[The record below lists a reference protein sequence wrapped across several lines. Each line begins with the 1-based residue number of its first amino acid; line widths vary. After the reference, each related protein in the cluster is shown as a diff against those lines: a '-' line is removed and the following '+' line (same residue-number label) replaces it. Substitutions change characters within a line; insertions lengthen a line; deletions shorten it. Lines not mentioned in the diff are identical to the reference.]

1 MGGKSNSISNLVKD
15 VAKSVDKAT
24 GSKQGSNIF
33 NAINSTGIGEIDR
46 KLSGDK
52 IILSPTNQKEE
63 AAKDAAKADTRQR
76 EQAIS
81 DQKELDSNL
90 RRQEATSADAS
101 GGSTI
106 LLGKKGKKSKKGSSV
121 SAGMGLSI
129 GKTGLQS

>member
-33 NAINSTGIGEIDR
+33 D
-46 KLSGDK
+46 GDK

-106 LLGKKGKKSKKGSSV
+106 LLGKKGKKSKKNKGSV
-121 SAGMGLSI
+121 SAGMGLST